1 MRLGIK
7 HASALE
13 EGFKQSNERNGPTSV
28 PARKAS
34 KRKHFTQ
41 RIFFIYPPKKSPF
54 SQATG
59 GSLHMTSHTKSSG
72 SVDVAIIGSGPYGLS
87 LAAHLGARGVEHRI
101 FGEPMGSW
109 KNNMPAGML
118 LKSFPWASN
127 LSEPGSEFT
136 VKQFCTE
143 RALPYHDELM
153 PLQLSR
159 FIEYGEAFRM
169 RYVPH
174 VERRT
179 LTALEPSTSGFRASF
194 DDGETVHA
202 RRVVMAVGL
211 QAFRHLPQ
219 EAEHLPA
226 DLCSHS
232 GEYGSLERLKGMEVI
247 VVGSGSSATEL
258 AALLRERGVSVSLVA
273 RAPRLDFA
281 GRPRPRSLFERS
293 TAPTSGIGHG
303 WSLGVCAR
311 YPQLIRLL
319 SEEQRVRLANASA
332 LGPLGGA
339 FVRDRVIGK
348 VPLWLGRAL
357 QGIETFNSKVTVDLV
372 DAGGAPHS
380 LRGDHVIFATGYKID
395 VGRLRFLSQKLLH
408 RIRMVERAPQ
418 LSAHYETSVPGL
430 HFIGPA
436 AANSFG
442 PVCRFVHGTYHPA
455 RHLAR
460 YLSGVTAP
468 FRPAI
473 RVQSFERTVRP

>member
-1 MRLGIK
+1 
-7 HASALE
+7 
-13 EGFKQSNERNGPTSV
+13 
-28 PARKAS
+28 
-34 KRKHFTQ
+34 
-41 RIFFIYPPKKSPF
+41 
-54 SQATG
+54 
-59 GSLHMTSHTKSSG
+59 MTSHTKSSD

-109 KNNMPAGML
+109 KNNMPSGML